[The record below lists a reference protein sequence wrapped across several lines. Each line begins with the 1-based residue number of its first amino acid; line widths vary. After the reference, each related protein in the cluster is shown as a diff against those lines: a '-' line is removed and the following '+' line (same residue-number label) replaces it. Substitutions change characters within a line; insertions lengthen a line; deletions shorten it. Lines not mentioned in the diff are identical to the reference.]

1 MPRLSSNLLPT
12 STVATTVVASALV
25 VGSTY
30 RILTIGTTDFT
41 LVGAAS
47 NTIGEVFTATAN
59 GTGSGT
65 VTIELLGEKHKGDG
79 FYGYSDGLHTIAH
92 YLLAFEG
99 TLEVQAALTDD
110 PVDADWVTLDTR
122 FGDSGTPLTENTTY
136 NFTGNFVWIR
146 AVVSNFQSGTITKIQ
161 LNH

>member
-1 MPRLSSNLLPT
+1 MPRLSSHLLPT

-25 VGSTY
+25 VGTLY
-30 RILTIGTTDFT
+30 RILTVGTTDFT
-41 LVGAAS
+41 LVGAAA

-65 VTIELLGEKHKGDG
+65 VTKEFEGEKYKGDG

-99 TLEVQAALTDD
+99 TLVVQAALTSD
-110 PVDADWVTLDTR
+110 PVDSDWITIDTR
-122 FGDSGTPLTENTTY
+122 SGDSGTPLTENATY
-136 NFTGNFVWIR
+136 NFTGNFVWVR
-146 AVVSNFQSGTITKIQ
+146 AVASNFQAGTILKIQ

>member
-12 STVATTVVASALV
+12 STVATTVNADALV
-25 VGSTY
+25 VGTIY
-30 RILTIGTTDFT
+30 RILTVGTTDFT

-47 NTIGEVFTATAN
+47 NTVGEVFTAIAN

-65 VTIELLGEKHKGDG
+65 VTIELEGDKYKGDG

-99 TLEVQAALTDD
+99 TLEVQAALTAD

-122 FGDSGTPLTENTTY
+122 FGDFATPLTENATY
-136 NFTGNFVWIR
+136 NFTGNFVWVR
-146 AVVSNFQSGTITKIQ
+146 AVASNFQAGTILKIQ